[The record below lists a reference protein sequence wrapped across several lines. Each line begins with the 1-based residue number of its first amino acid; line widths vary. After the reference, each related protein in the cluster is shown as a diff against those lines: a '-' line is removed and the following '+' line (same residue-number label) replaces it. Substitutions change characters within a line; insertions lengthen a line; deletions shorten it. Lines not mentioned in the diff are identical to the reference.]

1 MPGKG
6 TPRGIEKNFLQMSR
20 LGTCWQCFLKI
31 PATGLYARW
40 WRKRK
45 TTAWSWRRAGWD
57 MSMSTGT
64 KRRSCGRILRARKA
78 LDLLPAVR
86 MCATSHAMSNFSVPT
101 CPVRLAFVREG
112 ARSLYAGQL
121 EPATAFSAGIDLR
134 ACLDEDGVRIPAG
147 GRFCVPAGI
156 SVQPCEAGFA
166 GFLYS
171 RSGLGA
177 REGLTVAQGVGV
189 IDPDYTG
196 EILVM
201 LLNTSGEERILK
213 RGERMA
219 QLVFQPFVRPVWQ
232 EVESLSATER
242 GAGGFGHT
250 GR

>member
-1 MPGKG
+1 
-6 TPRGIEKNFLQMSR
+6 
-20 LGTCWQCFLKI
+20 
-31 PATGLYARW
+31 
-40 WRKRK
+40 
-45 TTAWSWRRAGWD
+45 
-57 MSMSTGT
+57 MSTGT

-78 LDLLPAVR
+78 LGLLPAVR

-134 ACLDEDGVRIPAG
+134 ACLDEDCVRIPAG

-250 GR
+250 GLPPAGAVRCRVCRGHIRRRAGTSVFPAGLPFFPKPFLFHDCRGACPVGWRKASQQRS

>member
-1 MPGKG
+1 
-6 TPRGIEKNFLQMSR
+6 
-20 LGTCWQCFLKI
+20 
-31 PATGLYARW
+31 
-40 WRKRK
+40 
-45 TTAWSWRRAGWD
+45 
-57 MSMSTGT
+57 MSTGT

-78 LDLLPAVR
+78 LGLLPAVR

-134 ACLDEDGVRIPAG
+134 ACLDEDCVRIPAG

-219 QLVFQPFVRPVWQ
+219 QLVFQPFVRPPAGAVRCR
-232 EVESLSATER
+232 VCCGHIRRRAGTSVFPAGLPFFPKPFLFHDCR
-242 GAGGFGHT
+242 GACPVGW
-250 GR
+250 RKASQQRS

>member
-1 MPGKG
+1 
-6 TPRGIEKNFLQMSR
+6 
-20 LGTCWQCFLKI
+20 
-31 PATGLYARW
+31 
-40 WRKRK
+40 
-45 TTAWSWRRAGWD
+45 
-57 MSMSTGT
+57 MST
-64 KRRSCGRILRARKA
+64 L
-78 LDLLPAVR
+78 
-86 MCATSHAMSNFSVPT
+86 SVPA

-112 ARSLYAGQL
+112 VRSLYAGRL

-134 ACLDEDGVRIPAG
+134 ACLDEDCVRIPAG

-201 LLNTSGEERILK
+201 LLNTSGEERVLR

>member
-1 MPGKG
+1 
-6 TPRGIEKNFLQMSR
+6 
-20 LGTCWQCFLKI
+20 
-31 PATGLYARW
+31 
-40 WRKRK
+40 
-45 TTAWSWRRAGWD
+45 
-57 MSMSTGT
+57 
-64 KRRSCGRILRARKA
+64 
-78 LDLLPAVR
+78 

-112 ARSLYAGQL
+112 ARPLYAGQL
-121 EPATAFSAGIDLR
+121 EPATALSAGIDLR
-134 ACLDEDGVRIPAG
+134 ACLDEDFVRIPAG

-156 SVQPCEAGFA
+156 SVQPCGPGFA

-201 LLNTSGEERILK
+201 LLNTSGEDRVLK